1 MTISTSDGQNSRVTF
16 QKTHTSISH
25 VLGRSHYLWRGVGGG
40 GNSLLAMNLLMTI
53 ESLSTSTF
61 VVYNIRIN
69 KGIRK

>member
-1 MTISTSDGQNSRVTF
+1 M
-16 QKTHTSISH
+16 
-25 VLGRSHYLWRGVGGG
+25 G
-40 GNSLLAMNLLMTI
+40 GNSLLAMNLLMTS